1 MNDSG
6 PLSVLS
12 SVLAS
17 VADKM
22 VPDFQASGVAQHRGS
37 KGTVSEAQLLDNY
50 LRKYLPGNVIAEH
63 SAEVVATNG
72 DVSRQCDIVIMD
84 PSTPPFW
91 SAPDLPGAGPVA
103 TSRTIGSF

>member
-1 MNDSG
+1 VNDSG

-37 KGTVSEAQLLDNY
+37 KGCE
-50 LRKYLPGNVIAEH
+50 RGP
-63 SAEVVATNG
+63 
-72 DVSRQCDIVIMD
+72 
-84 PSTPPFW
+84 
-91 SAPDLPGAGPVA
+91 AP
-103 TSRTIGSF
+103 